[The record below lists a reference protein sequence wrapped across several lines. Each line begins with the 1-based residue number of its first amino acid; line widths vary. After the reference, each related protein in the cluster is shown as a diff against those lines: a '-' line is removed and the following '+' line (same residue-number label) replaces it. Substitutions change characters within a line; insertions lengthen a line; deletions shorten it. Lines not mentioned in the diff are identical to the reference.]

1 MNESRA
7 PVHASILGRT
17 TEEVLGNCARCGG
30 VTTVEIGR
38 SRLAGVA
45 YGVFDRAASDA
56 HAAEARWQEL
66 DARATRTRRR
76 RDLRAADAARVRMF
90 AARDAAVTARPTHRH
105 CGGEV
110 VLLRREAKGA

>member
-1 MNESRA
+1 
-7 PVHASILGRT
+7 
-17 TEEVLGNCARCGG
+17 
-30 VTTVEIGR
+30 
-38 SRLAGVA
+38 VA

-110 VLLRREAKGA
+110 VLLRREAREFFGGERRGGGVDDVAGILPSPFEDGLSYGDGILHRAFS